1 MPVFKQLANTH
12 DYDFVAVMG
21 DQGYDLADFN
31 GTKGD
36 EYMNFAQEFYAN
48 LPILT
53 TVGNHEAP
61 YNFSHYKNRYTS
73 IDVIC
78 CCYSN

>member
-1 MPVFKQLANTH
+1 MPIFNEIASSH
-12 DYDFVAVMG
+12 EYDFVAIMG

-48 LPILT
+48 VPILT
-53 TVGNHEAP
+53 TAGNHESI
-61 YNFSHYKNRYTS
+61 YNFSHYKNR
-73 IDVIC
+73 
-78 CCYSN
+78 